1 MTGRGELAILAIV
14 FTLSSQLGAAGLP
27 TAVTYTIAVRR
38 VSARVVLSAMAPTW
52 VGLCAAA
59 AMVGAAVTVAVARSG
74 SSSVWLDAPL
84 VATWVISAMTYS
96 LAFACLQGEGRFRS
110 LNWIRIVPGTVSAAG
125 LLSLLLVVHRAAVP
139 AVLSVTVFSSVL
151 SCLIAARLAFG
162 AHSSN
167 SEGTVPVRVRQL
179 FRYGVASIVGTSAPI
194 DSFSI
199 DQVIVSVMLSRS
211 QLGLYAVGGAFNN
224 LPSVLVSSLGTI
236 ALPRIAGETP
246 ENARRHLIKR
256 TAIAAALIAGCTTLF
271 AEVIVAWLLPLAFG
285 ASFAPAIP
293 AARVLII
300 AGFFLS
306 IRRIL
311 VIFLQAV
318 GRPGHTGVGEVVA
331 LGVLVISAVLLVPPL
346 GLIGASTALVLA
358 AGTSDAYLWL
368 ALRTRT
374 TRSIRM

>member
-14 FTLSSQLGAAGLP
+14 FTLTSQLGAAGLP
-27 TAVTYTIAVRR
+27 TAVTYTIAMRR
-38 VSARVVLSAMAPTW
+38 VSARAVLSSMASTW
-52 VGLCAAA
+52 VGLCTAAA
-59 AMVGAAVTVAVARSG
+59 LVGALVAVAVARSG
-74 SSSVWLDAPL
+74 SSSVWLDAFL

-125 LLSLLLVVHRAAVP
+125 LLCLLLVAHRAAVP
-139 AVLSVTVFSSVL
+139 AVLAITVSSNL
-151 SCLIAARLAFG
+151 LACLISTRLLFASDSASLEVAA
-162 AHSSN
+162 
-167 SEGTVPVRVRQL
+167 PVSVRQL
-179 FRYGVASIVGTSAPI
+179 FRYGLASIVGTSAPI

-199 DQVIVSVMLSRS
+199 DQVIVSVLLSRA

-236 ALPRIAGETP
+236 ALPRIAGEPTD
-246 ENARRHLIKR
+246 NARRRLIKR
-256 TAIAAALIAGCTTLF
+256 TAIVAALIAGSTTVF
-271 AEVIVAWLLPLAFG
+271 AEIIVAWLLPLAFG
-285 ASFAPAIP
+285 TNFAPAIP
-293 AARVLII
+293 AARILIV

-331 LGVLVISAVLLVPPL
+331 LGVLVISAVLLVPSL
-346 GLIGASTALVLA
+346 GLIGASIALVLA
-358 AGTSDAYLWL
+358 AGTSDIYLWL
-368 ALRTRT
+368 ALRTRGG
-374 TRSIRM
+374 RDN